1 MRAFSIT
8 LKDLQIFV
16 RDRGAVVMLFLL
28 PFVFILGFSFIGQ
41 NVDLGGGDG
50 GETEKTLISLDVVNN
65 DPDGQAAQDF
75 LWALEA
81 TSKVEIILGEQE
93 EVDASINDSS
103 TKMALFIPS
112 DFSTSLASDQQTT
125 LIFKLHPAHNQTT
138 VMTVERAISR
148 AMREYLMVEYL
159 NRGLEQMAEMQAA
172 HPEADETF
180 SEERIH
186 RQVEKQQAESETR
199 PLISVMETTP
209 VTEEDEVVEIPA
221 LGQITVVGMT
231 VLFVF
236 LGAQNTA
243 MSLFTEKRIGSFRRL
258 MAAPIGN
265 FTLLT
270 GKMLPAFILGLVQIA
285 VILFTG
291 GYLVSLFGVE
301 PLDLSSDPLG
311 LVLVSLAMALCS
323 TCLGICIAGLVK
335 TESQAGGLS
344 SLALF
349 MAAILAGSLIPLF
362 LFPETLANMARVV
375 PHYWANQAYYGLIF
389 RGLTLMEIWPNIVA
403 LLVFSLVFFLV
414 GVWRFRFE

>member
-1 MRAFSIT
+1 
-8 LKDLQIFV
+8 
-16 RDRGAVVMLFLL
+16 MLFLL

-41 NVDLGGGDG
+41 SFTLGGG
-50 GETEKTLISLDVVNN
+50 GEGEADLIHLDVVNN
-65 DPDGQAAQDF
+65 DPDGQGSQEF
-75 LWALEA
+75 LAALEN
-81 TSKVEIILGEQE
+81 TQKVEIVLGMQA
-93 EVDASINDSS
+93 EVDESLRDSS
-103 TKMALFIPS
+103 TKMALFIPA
-112 DFSTSLASDQQTT
+112 DFSMGLESDEQVT
-125 LIFKLHPAHNQTT
+125 LLFKIHPAHNQTT

-148 AMREYLMVEYL
+148 AMREYLMVAYL

-172 HPEADETF
+172 NPEADTAF
-180 SEERIH
+180 SNERIQL
-186 RQVEKQQAESETR
+186 QVEKQQTQAETR
-199 PLISVMETTP
+199 PLIAVFETTP
-209 VTEEDEVVEIPA
+209 VAEADEEVEIPA

-243 MSLFTEKRIGSFRRL
+243 MSIFTEKRIGSFRRL

-265 FTLLT
+265 TTLLT

-291 GYLVSLFGVE
+291 GYLVSFLGLE
-301 PLDLSSDPLG
+301 PLDLTSDPLA

-349 MAAILAGSLIPLF
+349 LAAFLAGSFIPLF
-362 LFPETLANMARVV
+362 LFPEALANLARVI
-375 PHYWANQAYYGLIF
+375 PHYWANQALYGLIF
-389 RGLTLMEIWPNIVA
+389 RGLTLVEIWPNIIA
-403 LLVFSLVFFLV
+403 LLVFSLIFFLV
-414 GVWRFRFE
+414 GVWRFRFD